1 MESPAGVHFAPAFLL
16 PHGVELHTHSAMFL
30 SSNRLPG
37 AGLIHATTS
46 RSSSAGTLSAR
57 DFELFLRRERNLA
70 DRGTR
75 VFTMIVL
82 RRHRGDV
89 EDVDVLAKRL
99 KNRLRDTDLVGRLDP
114 NSLGIL
120 LTDTQPEG
128 AVPIANFIDR
138 VVEPLGLEM
147 ERKLYV
153 YPSVAEAR
161 GLRNGSKVDEDDPN
175 GFGTLV
181 GSGATGVASGG
192 NGAAGRATEAARA
205 VPRNEPE
212 PEPEASDPAPGFD
225 VEPGAPANP
234 STDAQGA
241 GPEAAFSS
249 RWSISD
255 LWCELVEP
263 LPLWKRS
270 IDVAFAGTG
279 LVVLAPFF
287 LCVALAIKLDSPGP
301 IFFGQ
306 TRLGR
311 GRRPFRFYKFRSM
324 TFDAERQRA
333 ALETG
338 NESGGPTFKIR
349 NDPRKTRVGRL
360 IRKSSI
366 DELPQLWNVLKGDF
380 SLVGPRPPIPDEVEH
395 YKRWQKRRLD
405 VSGGLTCIWQV
416 NGRSEVAF
424 DEWMRM
430 DMRYVARNGFWL
442 DVKLLVK
449 TVRAV
454 LSGRGAY

>member
-1 MESPAGVHFAPAFLL
+1 
-16 PHGVELHTHSAMFL
+16 MFL

-46 RSSSAGTLSAR
+46 RNASAGTLSAR
-57 DFELFLRRERNLA
+57 DFEIYLRRERNLA

-99 KNRLRDTDLVGRLDP
+99 KKRLRDTDLVGRLDQ

-128 AVPIANFIDR
+128 AVPIASFIDR

-153 YPSVAEAR
+153 YPSAAEAR
-161 GLRNGSKVDEDDPN
+161 DLRNGRQEDEDDPN
-175 GFGTLV
+175 GFGTPLGAPRSTDATIAV
-181 GSGATGVASGG
+181 PGSEAPEPVAS
-192 NGAAGRATEAARA
+192 E
-205 VPRNEPE
+205 
-212 PEPEASDPAPGFD
+212 PAPGFD
-225 VEPGAPANP
+225 VDPSAPANP
-234 STDAQGA
+234 NEGA
-241 GPEAAFSS
+241 PRLEGHASGSSFSS
-249 RWSISD
+249 RWSIGD
-255 LWCELVEP
+255 LWGELVEP

-270 IDVAFAGTG
+270 IDVAVASTS

-287 LCVALAIKLDSPGP
+287 LCVAIAIKLDSPGP
-301 IFFGQ
+301 VFFRQ

-324 TFDAERQRA
+324 TFDAESQRA
-333 ALETG
+333 ALEPG
-338 NESGGPTFKIR
+338 NISGGPTFKIR

-360 IRKSSI
+360 IRRSSI

-380 SLVGPRPPIPDEVEH
+380 SLVGPRPPIPDEVER
-395 YKRWQKRRLD
+395 YQRWQKRRLD

-416 NGRSEVAF
+416 NGRSEIAF

-442 DVKLLVK
+442 DMKLLVK

-454 LSGRGAY
+454 FSGRGAY

>member
-1 MESPAGVHFAPAFLL
+1 
-16 PHGVELHTHSAMFL
+16 MFL

-37 AGLIHATTS
+37 AGLISATTT
-46 RSSSAGTLSAR
+46 RSASAGTLSAR

-99 KNRLRDTDLVGRLDP
+99 KKRLRDTDLVGRLDQ

-138 VVEPLGLEM
+138 AVEPLGLEM

-153 YPSVAEAR
+153 YPSVAESG
-161 GLRNGSKVDEDDPN
+161 GLRNGRKEDEDDPN
-175 GFGTLV
+175 GFGTPV
-181 GSGATGVASGG
+181 GPGRSADAAVAAPVG
-192 NGAAGRATEAARA
+192 
-205 VPRNEPE
+205 E
-212 PEPEASDPAPGFD
+212 PEPEASEPAPGFD

-234 STDAQGA
+234 NEAAALRKEDQAS
-241 GPEAAFSS
+241 GPEASFST
-249 RWSISD
+249 RWSVAD
-255 LWCELVEP
+255 LWSELVEP

-270 IDVAFAGTG
+270 IDVAFASTG

-287 LCVALAIKLDSPGP
+287 LCVAIAIKLDSPGP

-338 NESGGPTFKIR
+338 NETGGPTFKIR
-349 NDPRKTRVGRL
+349 DDPRKTRVGRL
-360 IRKSSI
+360 IRRSSI

-380 SLVGPRPPIPDEVEH
+380 SLVGPRPPIPDEVEN